1 MLKSIKKIFLLS
13 IGFISLGLGIIGIVT
28 PALPT
33 TPFLLLT
40 SFCFIRSSERL
51 YNWLIHHKIFGAY
64 IYNYIKYRAVTK
76 KTKISAIVFLWFS
89 LSVSIMLVDKLL
101 VRIILILIGCVVS
114 VHILLLNTLTKKQKE
129 NCMKELMNDSK
140 KKV

>member
-1 MLKSIKKIFLLS
+1 LLKSIKKIFLLS